1 MDRRRHAPVRSWRRR
16 HTTPAPGRD
25 RSPVSSPRPSPPGL
39 PARLTRH
46 EQHDQLAAEL
56 ETRTEQLRAAELA
69 LAQSAYELTEN
80 IPVGTYVV
88 KFDAGGTP
96 RFTFVSRRWLQ
107 MLDLSREAVLAD
119 HSLAM
124 QAVHPDEREAF
135 LRLNAEVAAEKK
147 RFSWEGRIV
156 VRGETR
162 WVSIESIPRDLPEG
176 VTIWEGV
183 MIDIT
188 QRVEAVAA
196 LAESESRHRRH
207 LEEKLALSLEASAVA
222 HEIKQPLARVL
233 LQAKLAAN
241 DPAGRDAALAVIVS
255 EARAVERTIEKMRV
269 LLRSVQTGHEPLD
282 LRDVVASSLLQV
294 KWQLAEHEI
303 ELVQRG
309 FSRSARISGDDAQL
323 QLAVTNILRNA
334 GESIAESGPP
344 RRRITVTLRR
354 GDGQVTLSIGDS
366 GPGWSGAERR
376 ALPFATTKL
385 GGSGIGLSIVRTV
398 VKHHAG
404 SLSFHRSADGGAE
417 VRMRFPAS
425 GA

>member
-1 MDRRRHAPVRSWRRR
+1 M
-16 HTTPAPGRD
+16 
-25 RSPVSSPRPSPPGL
+25 SSQRPSPPGP
-39 PARLTRH
+39 PAQFTGHERH
-46 EQHDQLAAEL
+46 DRLAAEL
-56 ETRTEQLRAAELA
+56 ETRTEQLRVAERA

-80 IPVGTYVV
+80 IPVGTYVL
-88 KFDAGGTP
+88 KFDASGTP
-96 RFTFVSRRWLQ
+96 RFTFVSKRWLQ
-107 MLDLSREAVLAD
+107 MLDLSREAVMAD
-119 HSLAM
+119 HSLAIAM
-124 QAVHPDEREAF
+124 VHPDEREAF
-135 LRLNAEVAAEKK
+135 SRLNAAVAAERK

-176 VTIWEGV
+176 GTIWEGV

-207 LEEKLALSLEASAVA
+207 LEEKLALSLEAAAVA

-241 DPAGRDAALAVIVS
+241 DPAGRDAAFAVIVA
-255 EARAVERTIEKMRV
+255 ETRAVERTIEKMRV
-269 LLRSVQTGHEPLD
+269 LLRSVQTSHEPLD

-309 FSRSARISGDDAQL
+309 FSRPARIDGDDAQL
-323 QLAVTNILRNA
+323 QLALINLLRNA
-334 GESIAESGPP
+334 GESIAESRPP
-344 RRRITVTLRR
+344 CRRITVALRR
-354 GDGQVTLSIGDS
+354 TGRQVTLSIGDS

-376 ALPFATTKL
+376 ALPFSTTKPA
-385 GGSGIGLSIVRTV
+385 GSGIGLSIVRTV

-404 SLSFHRSADGGAE
+404 TLSFHRSADGGAE
-417 VRMRFPAS
+417 VRIRFPAGGS
-425 GA
+425 